1 MDVDVGVLSLV
12 QLPIILYTPDT
23 AYSFVQHFSGEMM
36 GWIFERM
43 YICCKTYLL
52 GQIVEIELPK
62 EKGFFH
68 PLWEKCLGFSVTKW
82 PYVFSVSWQI
92 LWTEIL
98 LFDFNEMK
106 PCILLC
112 CTLYYSLHTVDHRHD
127 ILRVHIESLSVVEEG
142 MTRTRTGPSSSKG
155 LLRICSWSFIVLLQ

>member
-23 AYSFVQHFSGEMM
+23 AYSFVQYFSGEMM

-62 EKGFFH
+62 EGVLPLPLRKVFGVLSYKMAICFF
-68 PLWEKCLGFSVTKW
+68 
-82 PYVFSVSWQI
+82 
-92 LWTEIL
+92 
-98 LFDFNEMK
+98 
-106 PCILLC
+106 
-112 CTLYYSLHTVDHRHD
+112 
-127 ILRVHIESLSVVEEG
+127 
-142 MTRTRTGPSSSKG
+142 
-155 LLRICSWSFIVLLQ
+155 SFMANIMNRNFAF